1 MRDHFKVVEGKHK
14 FRSKNRIMNTPVC
27 PANPAPFNTSKSISS
42 SNPLSDPTTGRIP
55 AATVQSMI
63 SDLRSK
69 GLLPSASKYD
79 TPNPGD
85 LSTQINSDA
94 ESFTTIQAEYC
105 YYEGQYKTALATYL
119 QNATSSDT
127 SLNVEATK
135 QISNVTKLNS
145 RLNSLLEIMN
155 ALSQE
160 RANNVQSNK
169 DSINKWNADISSKL
183 SGLQEQYNRIKTN
196 DRKLLTQTQM
206 VEYSKEKN
214 NAISNQIGLYIALN
228 IAAIGMIFFV
238 SRSL

>member
-1 MRDHFKVVEGKHK
+1 
-14 FRSKNRIMNTPVC
+14 
-27 PANPAPFNTSKSISS
+27 
-42 SNPLSDPTTGRIP
+42 
-55 AATVQSMI
+55 
-63 SDLRSK
+63 
-69 GLLPSASKYD
+69 
-79 TPNPGD
+79 
-85 LSTQINSDA
+85 
-94 ESFTTIQAEYC
+94 
-105 YYEGQYKTALATYL
+105 
-119 QNATSSDT
+119 
-127 SLNVEATK
+127 
-135 QISNVTKLNS
+135 
-145 RLNSLLEIMN
+145 MN

-196 DRKLLTQTQM
+196 DRKLLTQTHM